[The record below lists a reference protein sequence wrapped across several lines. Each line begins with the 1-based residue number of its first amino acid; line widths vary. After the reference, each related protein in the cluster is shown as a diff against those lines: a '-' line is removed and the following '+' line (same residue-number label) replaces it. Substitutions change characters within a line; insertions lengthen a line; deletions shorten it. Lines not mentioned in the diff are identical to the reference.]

1 MRRHV
6 VVRDAVADDV
16 EGLVQ
21 LWREAGPGGA
31 EAAARVEEE
40 APLALAHVL
49 ASADERL
56 VVSEEDGQVVAALH
70 LRRAPISP
78 LHLEHVVHTSYLM
91 VMPEHRRH
99 GHARLLLETALTWAE
114 EKGLDHVTSIAAS
127 NSRDVNRF
135 LARLGMGTVA
145 HVRIT
150 TTAAL
155 RKKLSPAARPAGGGR
170 SISEVLAAR
179 RSLRR
184 RQEGEPAPS
193 GPEQG

>member
-6 VVRDAVADDV
+6 VVRDAVAEDV
-16 EGLVQ
+16 EGLIR
-21 LWREAGPGGA
+21 LWREAGPGGVD
-31 EAAARVEEE
+31 AALRLEEE

-78 LHLEHVVHTSYLM
+78 LHLEQVVHTTYLL
-91 VMPEHRRH
+91 VMPEHRHH
-99 GHARLLLETALTWAE
+99 GHARLLLETAVGWAE
-114 EKGLDHVTSIAAS
+114 EKGLDHITAMAAS

-150 TTAAL
+150 TAGAL
-155 RKKLSPAARPAGGGR
+155 RKKLSPAPRPGAAGR
-170 SISEVLAAR
+170 SIGEVLAAR
-179 RSLRR
+179 RSMRR
-184 RQEGEPAPS
+184 RQESDPS
-193 GPEQG
+193 QSGAHEG